1 MNIHQL
7 PTFDDT
13 LADSV
18 KLAEI
23 RRVVTQAVGF
33 AEGQLGK
40 VKEPMKGTDH
50 GTHYAMC
57 AGLLEATVEVLIA
70 YLGQIAATCKP
81 DDCLPFAD
89 DLGESNVSA

>member
-40 VKEPMKGTDH
+40 VKEPQEGQDTAIM
-50 GTHYAMC
+50 YAMN
-57 AGLLEATVEVLIA
+57 AGMLEATVEILVS
-70 YLGQIAATCKP
+70 YLGQIAGTCKA
-81 DDCLPFAD
+81 DDYLPFAD
-89 DLGESNVSA
+89 DLGAA

>member
-40 VKEPMKGTDH
+40 VKEPQEGQDTAIM
-50 GTHYAMC
+50 YAMN
-57 AGLLEATVEVLIA
+57 AGMLEATVEVLVA
-70 YLGQIAATCKP
+70 YLGQIAGACAP
-81 DDCLPFAD
+81 DPVPGLD
-89 DLGESNVSA
+89 DLGDAA